1 MCPEKSRLWK
11 SGCDAARSHARGVKR
26 KLALDAL
33 EPRLLMAGNYRSFDG
48 SGNNRLHLEWGT
60 AGEQLLRTVPA
71 EYADGVS
78 APAGV
83 DRPNPREISNVVAAE
98 VEETLINRDL
108 SDFIY
113 VFGQFLDHDLDL
125 TVNASVAEP
134 FNVPLPQGD
143 AFFDPDGTG
152 AQVIRLNRSA
162 FDPST
167 GTGED
172 NPRQQINELT
182 SFLDGSVIYGSD
194 EVRAAALRTFQGGK
208 LKTSEGNLLPF
219 NTDGLPNDNATHQFP
234 DDELFVAG
242 DVRANENIE
251 LSSMHTLFVREHNRL
266 ADQIARRNPNLGDE
280 DIFQRARAIVGAELQ
295 VIAYREW
302 LPALLGRDALPRY
315 RGYNPEVN
323 PGIANEFSA
332 ALFRLGHSLLGND
345 VEFLDNNGEEVR
357 EELELADAFFHP
369 GVVVE
374 SGIEPILKYL
384 ATDNA
389 RELDNVIVDGVRN
402 FLFGA
407 PGAGGFDL
415 ASLNI
420 QRGRDHG
427 LADYNAVRAAYGR
440 RAATTFADITSD
452 VELQEKLRGL
462 YGNVDNI
469 DLWVGALAEDHV
481 PGASVGPT
489 LYKVLVDQFTRL
501 RDGDRYWYQRSFS
514 GRQLAEIEG
523 TTLSDVIRRNTTID
537 NIQDNAFFFNVEF
550 RGRVEVAS
558 RDRTSQGVPGVTV
571 ELLDDAGDVM
581 ATTPSNRD
589 GRYVFDHIH
598 EPGQFTVRVVAPAG
612 YRSVTPSERE
622 IEVTRGKVFT
632 RLDFGLARRRSD
644 GPRGI
649 QDATDDVL
657 ADWSRIDTFVAPQR
671 RSLRSRT

>member
-1 MCPEKSRLWK
+1 MRPEKSRFWK
-11 SGCDAARSHARGVKR
+11 SVPDASRNHARGVR
-26 KLALDAL
+26 RQLALDAL
-33 EPRLLMAGNYRSFDG
+33 EPRLLMAGDYRSIDG
-48 SGNNRLHLEWGT
+48 FGNNRLHPEWGS
-60 AGEQLLRTVPA
+60 AGVQLLRTVPA

-78 APAGV
+78 APSGV
-83 DRPNPREISNVVAAE
+83 DRPSPREISNAVAAE
-98 VEETLINRDL
+98 IEETLNNRDL

-125 TVNASVAEP
+125 TVNASVTES
-134 FNVPLPQGD
+134 FNVPVPKGD
-143 AFFDPDGTG
+143 EFFDPNETG

-162 FDPST
+162 FDPTT
-167 GTGED
+167 GTSAD
-172 NPRQQINELT
+172 NPRQQVNELS
-182 SFLDGSVIYGSD
+182 SFLDGSVVYGSD
-194 EVRAAALRTFQGGK
+194 AVRAMALRTQVGGK
-208 LKTSEGNLLPF
+208 LKTSSGNLLPF

-234 DDELFVAG
+234 NEELFLAG

-280 DIFQRARAIVGAELQ
+280 EIYQRARAIVGAELQ

-315 RGYNPEVN
+315 RGYNALVN
-323 PGIANEFSA
+323 PGIANEFST

-345 VEFLDNNGEEVR
+345 VEFLDNNGEEIR
-357 EELELADAFFHP
+357 DELELADAFFQP

-440 RAATTFADITSD
+440 RAATSFADITSD
-452 VELQEKLRGL
+452 VELQDKLRGL

-489 LYKVLVDQFTRL
+489 LYRVLVDQFTRL
-501 RDGDRYWYQRSFS
+501 RDGDRFWYQRTFS
-514 GRQLAEIEG
+514 GRQLADIER
-523 TTLSDVIRRNTTID
+523 TTLADVIRRNTTID

-550 RGRVEVAS
+550 RGRVELAG
-558 RDRTSQGVPGVTV
+558 RDRSSQGIPGVTV
-571 ELLDDAGDVM
+571 ELLDGAGDVI
-581 ATTPSNRD
+581 ATTTSRRD
-589 GRYVFDHIH
+589 GRYMFDHIH
-598 EPGQFTVRVVAPAG
+598 EPGRFMVRVVAPDG
-612 YRSVTPSERE
+612 FRSVTSSELE
-622 IEVTRGKVFT
+622 IEVTRGKVFS
-632 RLDFGLARRRSD
+632 RLDFGLARRHGD

-649 QDATDDVL
+649 QSATDDVL
-657 ADWSRIDTFVAPQR
+657 ADWSRMDTVVAPQR
-671 RSLRSRT
+671 RSSRWRA